1 MAESTPSALGKRSSD
16 GASHSQSQTHSR
28 ARLEVKPKNAAEA
41 DRSVVGKG
49 KDRWR
54 PHRATED
61 YVNFVGDIMYPKT
74 VFPAPGYDASKG
86 RFPFERISTLGFLLN
101 PMRRPMVIEK
111 WSPHEV
117 AVFEASLTLFGK
129 NFHQVAKFIK
139 TKTTKDVIEFYYVW
153 KKVCC
158 CRRRRRWFCVFRPRP
173 LHVYLC
179 SLAPLPKLTHPLS
192 LSLLDPLPL
201 NYSQPRRA
209 TTSSGRN
216 NSYSTFA
223 ISIWSNHRVTVLS
236 VSLVL
241 IW

>member
-1 MAESTPSALGKRSSD
+1 
-16 GASHSQSQTHSR
+16 
-28 ARLEVKPKNAAEA
+28 LEVKPKNAAEA

-158 CRRRRRWFCVFRPRP
+158 CCCCCCRRRRWFCVSRPRP

-192 LSLLDPLPL
+192 LSLSP
-201 NYSQPRRA
+201 
-209 TTSSGRN
+209 
-216 NSYSTFA
+216 
-223 ISIWSNHRVTVLS
+223 
-236 VSLVL
+236 
-241 IW
+241 